1 MHKLKEQNSQT
12 SFVAYLLLFV
22 VVVALGTGIFLQ
34 KCTLKRMEGVAIS
47 VEQAKV
53 SKLYVLRGPAMVKD
67 DILSVEPNLVEWF
80 TNRPERKAG
89 QMTAENLS
97 SIWDK
102 AFKDSAPN
110 AVIVGDEVD
119 AVVKLVSAV
128 SVDRSIDFEYQV
140 IEGQLKNGKLGE
152 VSIFIDPD
160 TVAPELAIFSRT
172 G

>member
-1 MHKLKEQNSQT
+1 MRKLKEQNSQT

-34 KCTLKRMEGVAIS
+34 KCTLKKMEGVAIS

-53 SKLYVLRGPAMVKD
+53 SKLYVLRGPAMVKG

-80 TNRPERKAG
+80 TNRPGRKAG

-97 SIWDK
+97 SRWDQ

-119 AVVKLVSAV
+119 AVVELVSAV

-140 IEGQLKNGKLGE
+140 VEGQLKNGKLGE

-160 TVAPELAIFSRT
+160 TVAPCVTEAQCQN
-172 G
+172 